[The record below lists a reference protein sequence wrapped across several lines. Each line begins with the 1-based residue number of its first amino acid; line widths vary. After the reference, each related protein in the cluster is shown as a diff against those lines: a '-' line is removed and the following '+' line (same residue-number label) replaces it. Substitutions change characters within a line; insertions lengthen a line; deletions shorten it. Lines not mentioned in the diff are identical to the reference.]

1 MKEGEFMRIKPRKL
15 RNEKEI
21 IIDVT
26 PEETNKNDNVQEN
39 TYSSYSG
46 VNHQNIN

>member
-26 PEETNKNDNVQEN
+26 PDETNKSNNVREN
-39 TYSSYSG
+39 TYSSYS
-46 VNHQNIN
+46 